1 MNKKNISLEARKAL
15 NEYKIEIA
23 EELDVTKE
31 HLYDLRSNLST
42 SDSVTPPKV
51 ETREKSRKNPN
62 NSFSDF
68 LGKGF

>member
-1 MNKKNISLEARKAL
+1 MDKKNISLEARRAL
-15 NEYKIEIA
+15 NEFKVEAAA
-23 EELDVTKE
+23 ELNVPNK
-31 HLYDLRSNLST
+31 HLYDLKSNLT
-42 SDSVTPPKV
+42 PSDSVTKQLV